1 MTYTSTQT
9 VGSIATPTVAAATKS
24 TDTNIKKL
32 KIYLRDERKT
42 RQNTK

>member
-9 VGSIATPTVAAATKS
+9 AAPIVTPIVAAATKS
-24 TDTNIKKL
+24 TATNIKKL

-42 RQNTK
+42 R